1 MNIQNIFKVSTGKIY
16 ITLSFLLWL
25 IVEYVT
31 VWQYKFNEWLSLM
44 PHVLIQYLIIV
55 LFFYYLLFRMRL
67 AEKKVFL
74 ILVIVMYVFEL
85 LWKNFLLFDPV
96 WIIPGSLLLLSIW
109 SFLTFIP
116 LWMVNKSLNQHK
128 AQVIYCLLWIPAGFI
143 NQHKAQVIYC
153 LLWIPAGFILSLLI

>member
-1 MNIQNIFKVSTGKIY
+1 MNIQNIFKVSKGKIY
-16 ITLSFLLWL
+16 IALSFLLWL

-44 PHVLIQYLIIV
+44 PYVLIQYLLIV
-55 LFFYYLLFRMRL
+55 LFFYYLIFRMKL
-67 AEKKVFL
+67 PEKKVFL

-85 LWKNFLLFDPV
+85 LWKNFLLFDPG
-96 WIIPGSLLLLSIW
+96 WIIPGSLLLISIW

-116 LWMVNKSLNQHK
+116 LWIVNKSLNQHK
-128 AQVIYCLLWIPAGFI
+128 TQL
-143 NQHKAQVIYC
+143 IYC